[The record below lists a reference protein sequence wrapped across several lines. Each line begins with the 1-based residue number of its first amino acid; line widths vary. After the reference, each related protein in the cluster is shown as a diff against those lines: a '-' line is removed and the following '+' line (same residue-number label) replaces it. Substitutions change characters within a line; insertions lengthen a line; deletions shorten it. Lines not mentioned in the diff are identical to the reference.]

1 MLLKWEKEGEISVF
15 KERCDGLGGV
25 TGVDGDGHTLR
36 YSKQKF
42 SFAQFLAR
50 VCDDAHSGFVMK
62 KVMEPRLR
70 VQWRATSQTREVA
83 HPQLFLSRQSVSS
96 KVIVA
101 A

>member
-15 KERCDGLGGV
+15 KERCDGLGSV

-62 KVMEPRLR
+62 KVMAYAARAVGPLLKREK
-70 VQWRATSQTREVA
+70 WRT
-83 HPQLFLSRQSVSS
+83 PCYF
-96 KVIVA
+96 
-101 A
+101 